1 MNCIIDYCCI
11 YHQGGVESRGRNCH
25 LFGTLIFIHLLSE
38 ARDYAHPYTFG
49 ISGGKVHVDSLTHGL
64 LAFFL
69 FSSAGIPGALL
80 PVVIIGAVLPDID
93 ILFKRISDHNPRLFV
108 FTHGGFTHSVI
119 GLITL
124 TTILTAITVILSD
137 RGITVPGT
145 GIAVMLSLLTG
156 SLLHVFLDILAY
168 PGIPILYPLSERKYT
183 LGIFPGPSLFLMV
196 MTLTYLAL
204 VYLGIQDLAH
214 PLLYLSIVVGFVAFR
229 TVLKV
234 FMVLTQ
240 KGTTIPRINP
250 LDWLIVSESGTT
262 YSLYLHRIT
271 GVSTLLGIF
280 PRYKH
285 ISREELEPYEDLPEV
300 KRHRFYSYLSTVEGH
315 GKVIRFHDPVRENR
329 YVFYPPDYISLEI
342 QRNCDRE
349 DS

>member
-1 MNCIIDYCCI
+1 
-11 YHQGGVESRGRNCH
+11 
-25 LFGTLIFIHLLSE
+25 
-38 ARDYAHPYTFG
+38 
-49 ISGGKVHVDSLTHGL
+49 
-64 LAFFL
+64 
-69 FSSAGIPGALL
+69 
-80 PVVIIGAVLPDID
+80 
-93 ILFKRISDHNPRLFV
+93 LFV